1 MAKSNAEKR
10 AAFIE
15 SLRTDSVSQEQAD
28 EKREQVTGN
37 NASDNEDN
45 NETRLYL
52 TEFELQEFALDLL
65 NLVREVI
72 FSLKNA
78 IQISENEKQS
88 TLSSEVALI
97 PINYEEVDLE
107 DKL

>member
-1 MAKSNAEKR
+1 MYIR
-10 AAFIE
+10 FI
-15 SLRTDSVSQEQAD
+15 
-28 EKREQVTGN
+28 
-37 NASDNEDN
+37 
-45 NETRLYL
+45 
-52 TEFELQEFALDLL
+52 

>member
-1 MAKSNAEKR
+1 LNPFFLPIFFAISSATIG
-10 AAFIE
+10 AP
-15 SLRTDSVSQEQAD
+15 
-28 EKREQVTGN
+28 
-37 NASDNEDN
+37 
-45 NETRLYL
+45 YL
-52 TEFELQEFALDLL
+52 TEIELQECTLDLL

>member
-1 MAKSNAEKR
+1 MNIFNGSE
-10 AAFIE
+10 
-15 SLRTDSVSQEQAD
+15 
-28 EKREQVTGN
+28 
-37 NASDNEDN
+37 DNEDN

-88 TLSSEVALI
+88 TISSKVVLI
-97 PINYEEVDLE
+97 PINYEEVDSE

>member
-1 MAKSNAEKR
+1 M
-10 AAFIE
+10 FIFLYTVFRN
-15 SLRTDSVSQEQAD
+15 SSISD
-28 EKREQVTGN
+28 EHV
-37 NASDNEDN
+37 
-45 NETRLYL
+45 
-52 TEFELQEFALDLL
+52 FCVALHFTIGQ
-65 NLVREVI
+65 VI

-97 PINYEEVDLE
+97 PINYEEVDSE

>member
-1 MAKSNAEKR
+1 MN
-10 AAFIE
+10 FIDGSE
-15 SLRTDSVSQEQAD
+15 E
-28 EKREQVTGN
+28 
-37 NASDNEDN
+37 N

-52 TEFELQEFALDLL
+52 TEFELQECTLDLL

>member
-1 MAKSNAEKR
+1 MYIRFIKS
-10 AAFIE
+10 
-15 SLRTDSVSQEQAD
+15 S
-28 EKREQVTGN
+28 
-37 NASDNEDN
+37 
-45 NETRLYL
+45 
-52 TEFELQEFALDLL
+52 LDLL

-97 PINYEEVDLE
+97 PINYEEVDSE